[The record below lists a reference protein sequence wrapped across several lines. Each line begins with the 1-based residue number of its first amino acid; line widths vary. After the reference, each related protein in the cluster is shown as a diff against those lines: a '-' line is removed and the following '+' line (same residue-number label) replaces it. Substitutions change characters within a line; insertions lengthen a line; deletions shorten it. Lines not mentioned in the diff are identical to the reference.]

1 MRTFHSFPV
10 SDIEAFIL
18 QLLEVSNKV
27 KHFCYLDSNNYP
39 NYPYS
44 TFGSL
49 FAIGAIDVI
58 SVDKDCLAQFDSF
71 RLKHQDWMFG
81 FLNYDL
87 KNEIET
93 TLTSGNIDH
102 IQNPLLHFFVPKYL
116 VKIENG
122 KVEVGIRSESDG
134 ESESVLSEFKN
145 LISFIKPLTTH
156 DS

>member
-49 FAIGAIDVI
+49 FAIDAIDVI

-71 RLKHQDWMFG
+71 RLKHQD
-81 FLNYDL
+81 
-87 KNEIET
+87 
-93 TLTSGNIDH
+93 
-102 IQNPLLHFFVPKYL
+102 
-116 VKIENG
+116 
-122 KVEVGIRSESDG
+122 
-134 ESESVLSEFKN
+134 
-145 LISFIKPLTTH
+145 
-156 DS
+156 